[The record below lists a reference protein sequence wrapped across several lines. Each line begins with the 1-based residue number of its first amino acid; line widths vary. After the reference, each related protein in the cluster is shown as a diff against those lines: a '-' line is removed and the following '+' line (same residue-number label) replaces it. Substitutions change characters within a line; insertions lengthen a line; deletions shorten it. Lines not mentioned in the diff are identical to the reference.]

1 MVPGNSFYKN
11 IVVDIH
17 SIYNLVHMTAI
28 RLYKGG
34 ISETV
39 EPTIYAHIWGFS
51 LVWKAVKQ
59 FIKSYIFFFCL
70 EWFELAA

>member
-1 MVPGNSFYKN
+1 MILVPWMVPGNSFYKN

-28 RLYKGG
+28 RLYNGGISMFRKKKGG

-39 EPTIYAHIWGFS
+39 EPTSYAHIWGFS
-51 LVWKAVKQ
+51 LV
-59 FIKSYIFFFCL
+59 
-70 EWFELAA
+70 

>member
-1 MVPGNSFYKN
+1 MILVPWMVPGNSFYKN

-39 EPTIYAHIWGFS
+39 EPTIYAHI
-51 LVWKAVKQ
+51 
-59 FIKSYIFFFCL
+59 
-70 EWFELAA
+70 